1 MTESTRHQSGGPTLV
16 PWRYWKEDRPLGL
29 IADHRGMLHHGLHH
43 GLSECAKMTRRL
55 GLIPRNL
62 TIRWMERLTLARLVP
77 ILLLEILLLLIVT
90 ILLLVILCV
99 TTVATIATMLLLVA
113 LLRAV

>member
-1 MTESTRHQSGGPTLV
+1 
-16 PWRYWKEDRPLGL
+16 
-29 IADHRGMLHHGLHH
+29 MLHHGLHH
-43 GLSECAKMTRRL
+43 GLSECAKMTKMTRRL

-90 ILLLVILCV
+90 ILLLVTLCV
-99 TTVATIATMLLLVA
+99 TTVATIVTAAEVPR